1 MVFRVTPSLGP
12 DIEQVGPYYYDAAK
26 GTDKNGATPA
36 TSYQIGSRVSASNG
50 RDAVHALN
58 GATPLVQQRASTWT
72 QASWRRPMAP
82 EPTIPL
88 PQFRLTSRFM
98 RLCLLSRAND

>member
-58 GATPLVQQRASTWT
+58 GATPLVAAARVNLDASFVATANGSGT
-72 QASWRRPMAP
+72 HY
-82 EPTIPL
+82 TITAVPANQPFHAL
-88 PQFRLTSRFM
+88 VFALTS
-98 RLCLLSRAND
+98 